1 MLFNVKKQVFNFTLL
16 LIIISSALY
25 SQKTLSLDSL
35 WSGKYDADRLE
46 SIRSMKDGESYTIL
60 KKLKEAN
67 TTQIIQYYYQNPK
80 QWNVIVDSDDY
91 IDIESFS
98 DYTFS
103 KNEKKLLLESN
114 VIPVYRRSKVADY
127 WVFDLTT
134 KELQKVSDNKIKKWK
149 EAFNQELDIFIIPG
163 NHVGLRAPKISN
175 EIANKLFKKKV
186 VNLN

>member
-67 TTQIIQYYYQNPK
+67 ATQIIQYYYQNPK
-80 QWNVIVDSDDY
+80 QWKMY
-91 IDIESFS
+91 
-98 DYTFS
+98 
-103 KNEKKLLLESN
+103 
-114 VIPVYRRSKVADY
+114 
-127 WVFDLTT
+127 
-134 KELQKVSDNKIKKWK
+134 
-149 EAFNQELDIFIIPG
+149 
-163 NHVGLRAPKISN
+163 
-175 EIANKLFKKKV
+175 
-186 VNLN
+186 

>member
-67 TTQIIQYYYQNPK
+67 ATQIIQYYYQNPK
-80 QWNVIVDSDDY
+80 QWNVVVDSDDY

-134 KELQKVSDNKIKKWK
+134 KELQKVSDNKI
-149 EAFNQELDIFIIPG
+149 QEPLLSPDASKVAYVFQRNIFWT
-163 NHVGLRAPKISN
+163 N
-175 EIANKLFKKKV
+175 FKKC
-186 VNLN
+186 